1 MSIEMVSI
9 EQHQIAKI
17 RVVGVGGAGGN
28 AVNNM
33 INKGLRGVEFIAVN
47 TDAQALNANLAPT
60 KIAIDQLG
68 AGGSPDRGRESAE
81 KHTELIEDALRGSD
95 MVFVTAGMGGGTG
108 TGAGPVVARI
118 ARELGALVVGIITKP
133 FDFEAKMRRNS
144 ADAGIMA
151 LREHVDSLITIPN
164 QRLMGVIDR
173 HTSLKDAF
181 RIVDDVLYNAA
192 RGISDIIGGQGYINV
207 DFEDVRTIM
216 KNTGDALMGTG
227 IARGERRATEAAQA
241 AISSPLLE
249 NVSISGAKGLLVNII
264 GSPDITMYEI
274 NEANLK
280 IQEAAGDD
288 VNLIFG
294 CVFDESMDDEVMV
307 TVVATGFEDRKEKN
321 VQSSVT
327 TIAPSV
333 SVAAVSPDTHTHAT
347 PVASPSIPVQTLP
360 NAPIVQPLPVV
371 DPQSEVYAQGN
382 VNGFVVRPL
391 PHRTFPERAPNGVNE
406 LEQFD
411 VPANQRRNQQQN
423 PQQAPQPN
431 DPRIYTF
438 NNGRKPNDP
447 PAFLRRI
454 MD

>member
-1 MSIEMVSI
+1 MSIEMGSI
-9 EQHQIAKI
+9 EFGAQDNIAKI

-33 INKGLRGVEFIAVN
+33 ITKGLRGVEFIAIN

-68 AGGSPDRGRESAE
+68 AGGNPDRGRESAE
-81 KHTELIEDALRGSD
+81 RHSAEIEEILRGSD

-118 ARELGALVVGIITKP
+118 ARELGALVVGIVTKP
-133 FDFEAKMRRNS
+133 FNFEAKLRRTS
-144 ADAGIMA
+144 ANNGIMA

-164 QRLMGVIDR
+164 ERLMGVIDR
-173 HTSLKDAF
+173 HTSFKDAF

-192 RGISDIIGGQGYINV
+192 RGISDIIAGHGYINV

-227 IARGERRATEAAQA
+227 IARGERRATEAALA

-264 GSPDITMYEI
+264 GSPDMTMFEI
-274 NEANLK
+274 NEANQK
-280 IQEAAGDD
+280 IQDAAGED

-294 CVFDESMDDEVMV
+294 CVFDESMSDEVRV
-307 TVVATGFEDRKEKN
+307 TVVATGFSEGYAVAEQPA
-321 VQSSVT
+321 QSPLTSQQAV
-327 TIAPSV
+327 A
-333 SVAAVSPDTHTHAT
+333 SVAQKEEISQSIPQQQSAPTPVIPTLEPQHEVYTHA
-347 PVASPSIPVQTLP
+347 
-360 NAPIVQPLPVV
+360 N
-371 DPQSEVYAQGN
+371 
-382 VNGFVVRPL
+382 NGFVVRPITNR
-391 PHRTFPERAPNGVNE
+391 PMPERAPNGVNE
-406 LEQFD
+406 LQMYD
-411 VPANQRRNQQQN
+411 TPAGQRRNAQHNQSGLTQ
-423 PQQAPQPN
+423 
-431 DPRIYTF
+431 DPKIYSF
-438 NNGRKPNDP
+438 QNGRRNNEP
-447 PAFLRRI
+447 PAFLKKI